1 MNISSSD
8 DQKTENRLVLI
19 VDDEPDMLS
28 MLSLVISKKCGC
40 RVLTAP
46 SGSEALRLIDERR
59 PQVVVT
65 DIKMPDLDGLELQ
78 RRISRFDP
86 TISVVIMT
94 GYGTIDMAVEALKNG
109 AYDFLQKPFEK
120 DQIVRIVHNC
130 LERTAL
136 LRTNRALKAQLSTI
150 EQAQGFVGQSP
161 ALRRVQDLLA
171 RIADT
176 DATVLIRGE
185 SGTGKEVAARTLHR
199 LSGRSKQKM
208 ITVNCPALPES
219 VLESELFGYSRGA
232 FTGAHQ
238 DKKGLF
244 LEADGSTILLDE
256 IADIPISVQ
265 TKLLRVLQEKEI
277 QPLGQNRTIKV
288 NVRVVASTNQDLE
301 AKIAAGEFR
310 EDLFYR
316 LNVVCVTM
324 PGLREMKEDI
334 PLLIHHFLLKYQK
347 QYHRD
352 ALTLPVD
359 TLQELCRRDWLG
371 NIRELQNTIKRI
383 VLLSRVGEIPA
394 IDIDRDK
401 PAGSSSGEP
410 TGTSGFVD
418 LFDRDYNE
426 AKAAILQRFTKGYIH
441 RLLNKH
447 RGNVTSAAADCGL
460 ERQALQRIMRRY
472 RILSSDYK
480 ASAD

>member
-1 MNISSSD
+1 MSAASADARKDEDRCVI
-8 DQKTENRLVLI
+8 I

-40 RVLTAP
+40 SVLTAL
-46 SGSEALRLIDERR
+46 SGSEALVLIDEQR
-59 PQVVVT
+59 PEVVIT
-65 DIKMPDLDGLELQ
+65 DIKMPDIDGLELQ
-78 RRISRFDP
+78 RRIRRLDP
-86 TISVVIMT
+86 TISIVIMT

-130 LERTAL
+130 LERTVL

-150 EQAQGFVGQSP
+150 EQTQGFVGQSP
-161 ALRRVQDLLA
+161 ALRRVLDLLA

-185 SGTGKEVAARTLHR
+185 SGTGKEVAARTLHN
-199 LSGRSKQKM
+199 LSDRRKQRM
-208 ITVNCPALPES
+208 ITVNCPALPEN
-219 VLESELFGYSRGA
+219 VLESELFGYSKGA
-232 FTGAHQ
+232 FTGAQQ
-238 DKKGLF
+238 DRKGLF

-256 IADIPISVQ
+256 IADISIAVQ

-277 QPLGQNRTIKV
+277 QPLGQNKTFKV
-288 NVRVVASTNQDLE
+288 SVRVVASTNQDLE

-316 LNVVCVTM
+316 LNVVSVTM
-324 PGLREMKEDI
+324 PSLREMKEDI
-334 PLLIHHFLLKYQK
+334 PLLIHHFLQKYQK
-347 QYHRD
+347 QYDRE
-352 ALTLPVD
+352 AITLPAE
-359 TLQELCRRDWLG
+359 TLQKLYRREWQG

-383 VLLSRVGEIPA
+383 VLLSRMGEIPA
-394 IDIDRDK
+394 VDVEDETPVEHTSRQPVD
-401 PAGSSSGEP
+401 
-410 TGTSGFVD
+410 TGFAD
-418 LFDRDYNE
+418 LFDCDYNE
-426 AKAAILQRFTKGYIH
+426 AKAAVLQRFTKRYVQ
-441 RLLNKH
+441 RLLNMH
-447 RGNVTSAAADCGL
+447 RGNVTAAAAVCGL

-480 ASAD
+480 PSSD